1 MWQNPEHQTGN
12 SVPSMRQQV
21 QIDKS
26 DQQPTATTRAAYNV
40 SGSGIGSRNV
50 PLSSRAAAAVTQPQ
64 QNVFPNP
71 AFAAMPVTSTVGLLM
86 PINQR
91 IRVFES
97 AGACTSSVPP
107 QKVSS
112 LPGCSFSQELLSQ
125 IRDQNIEIDTMLNH
139 YKNMIRAGIE
149 ESQKRYFKSL
159 IVTLEKIALKRVLE
173 KDAELANVN
182 RRNSELE
189 QKILQLCSE
198 NQMLFN
204 RASQNEALVS
214 RLKATLEQV
223 LIRTTAAEAARP
235 PEVEGYGDTDMMP
248 FPANDE
254 QSCLK
259 IEEAKPESSENVRA
273 RMVCKVCQ
281 ENEISIL
288 LLHCRHLC
296 LCKECEKKVDICPI
310 CHSSKEGA
318 VQIFMP

>member
-1 MWQNPEHQTGN
+1 MWQNPENQTGN
-12 SVPSMRQQV
+12 SVPSMRQQG
-21 QIDKS
+21 QIDQG
-26 DQQPTATTRAAYNV
+26 DQQPTATPRVAYNV
-40 SGSGIGSRNV
+40 SGSGRGNQNV
-50 PLSSRAAAAVTQPQ
+50 PLSFRAAAAVIQPQ
-64 QNVFPNP
+64 QTVFPNP
-71 AFAAMPVTSTVGLLM
+71 AFAAMPITSTVGLPM

-97 AGACTSSVPP
+97 AGACTSVPP
-107 QKVSS
+107 KRVSS
-112 LPGCSFSQELLSQ
+112 LPGCSLSQELRSH
-125 IRDQNIEIDTMLNH
+125 IRDQNIEIDTLLNH
-139 YKNMIRAGIE
+139 YKNMIREGVE
-149 ESQKRYFKSL
+149 ETQKRYLKSL
-159 IVTLEKIALKRVLE
+159 IVILEKIALKRVLE

-189 QKILQLCSE
+189 EKIIQLCSE
-198 NQMLFN
+198 NQMLFS

-223 LIRTTAAEAARP
+223 LIQKTAAEAVPP
-235 PEVEGYGDTDMMP
+235 PEVEGYGDTDGML
-248 FPANDE
+248 FAASDE

-259 IEEAKPESSENVRA
+259 IEEAKPESSEKVRA

-296 LCKECEKKVDICPI
+296 LCKECEKKIDICPI
-310 CHSSKEGA
+310 CNCSKEGA